1 MSISV
6 SEQKTAKEIA
16 EKFNLPGKIT
26 GCMSFG
32 SGHINNTFLLEMTEN
47 GGLTKKYILQAI
59 NTNVFKNICAVME
72 NIDRVTAHIKES
84 AVDGEKIID
93 FLKSED
99 GHT

>member
-26 GCMSFG
+26 GCECFG
-32 SGHINNTFLLEMTEN
+32 SGHINSTFLLEMTEDS
-47 GGLTKKYILQAI
+47 GEIKKYILQAI

-72 NIDRVTAHIKES
+72 NIDRVPRILKKARRT
-84 AVDGEKIID
+84 EKR
-93 FLKSED
+93 
-99 GHT
+99 

>member
-26 GCMSFG
+26 GCKCFG

-47 GGLTKKYILQAI
+47 GGLT
-59 NTNVFKNICAVME
+59 
-72 NIDRVTAHIKES
+72 
-84 AVDGEKIID
+84 EKI
-93 FLKSED
+93 
-99 GHT
+99 HTSGGKYKCFQKHLRRYGKH